1 MVTWLVYG
9 LALSQIVLFYG
20 FFFPLGVRATHEGYL
35 AKNRPWIE
43 DHPAFRERF
52 HPRYSI
58 WLSYLLGSA
67 WVVLLSFLFFP
78 ATERTWLLNS
88 IFFPQAVFLYPVLLF
103 ALVVLGYIGIGH
115 FRLYRQIPLAA
126 KRRASLIRRELRDF
140 LNPGWMYLGYLLLAG
155 VVAFNGVACYRG
167 IVDRR
172 ATLPG
177 TMAAIVCAAGTAVV
191 LRVSLRRK
199 DSQFDELFGTSFR
212 KFEVILEHGLLY
224 FGVLASS
231 LATLH
236 SVGHVAAPSPIT
248 ATLAGSVVA
257 QLLVL
262 YVLLGMPFFRRGN
275 PPSSGG
281 GMRSSLGENRR
292 AG

>member
-1 MVTWLVYG
+1 MITWLAYG
-9 LALSQIVLFYG
+9 LALSQIVLLYG
-20 FFFPLGVRATHEGYL
+20 FFFPLGVRATHESYL

-43 DHPAFRERF
+43 DHPTFRERF
-52 HPRYSI
+52 HPRCSI
-58 WLSYLLGSA
+58 WLSYVLGSA

-78 ATERTWLLNS
+78 PIERAWLLHS

-103 ALVVLGYIGIGH
+103 ALVVLGYIGIEH

-140 LNPGWMYLGYLLLAG
+140 LNPGWTYLGYLVLAG
-155 VVAFNGVACYRG
+155 IVAVNGVAWYRG
-167 IVDRR
+167 VVDRR
-172 ATLPG
+172 GALPG
-177 TMAAIVCAAGTAVV
+177 AMAAIVCAASAAVM

-199 DSQFDELFGTSFR
+199 DSQFDELFATSFR

-224 FGVLASS
+224 FGVLMSG

-236 SVGHVAAPSPIT
+236 FVGHVAAPSPVTEI
-248 ATLAGSVVA
+248 LAVSVA
-257 QLLVL
+257 LQLIVL
-262 YVLLGMPFFRRGN
+262 YVVLGMPFHRRGN

-281 GMRSSLGENRR
+281 GIRSSLGENQR